1 MTTLM
6 KVSDFKKTCS
16 SVKARG
22 KIYSK
27 DYVNLYFT
35 KQLAEAALGWQVT
48 LQLLDP
54 VDLSMAYFKVSG

>member
-1 MTTLM
+1 MTILM
-6 KVSDFKKTCS
+6 KVSDFKRTYS
-16 SVKARG
+16 SVKASA

-27 DYVNLYFT
+27 DYVNFYFI

-54 VDLSMAYFKVSG
+54 VDLSMAYFKISG